1 MSHHHQISKYVFLP
15 LEGWLSGQ
23 LLDLYLDAGY
33 EPYGQPIIAD
43 RKAKQA
49 FVKYKDEPPHAC
61 PGTRIITYI
70 WRFDTMLVI
79 KDTQGDFGG
88 DLKITA
94 VDAKGAVIDMP
105 TGLTV
110 VFTSDKPDV
119 LEVTQSP
126 DNQFALTCKVGVPGQ
141 ATVIANV
148 SEGENLLFTASETF
162 TVTAGEVA
170 SITAGKL
177 EFPSIPA

>member
-1 MSHHHQISKYVFLP
+1 MSHHYKTDEEVIICL
-15 LEGWLSGQ
+15 LEMILDKFDLLLSCLNNGLGQ
-23 LLDLYLDAGY
+23 GTITRIL
-33 EPYGQPIIAD
+33 
-43 RKAKQA
+43 KAKW
-49 FVKYKDEPPHAC
+49 E
-61 PGTRIITYI
+61 
-70 WRFDTMLVI
+70 FDSMLIV

-94 VDAKGAVIDMP
+94 VDSKGAVIDSP

-110 VFTSDKPDV
+110 VFTSDKPEV
-119 LEVTQSP
+119 LEVVQSP